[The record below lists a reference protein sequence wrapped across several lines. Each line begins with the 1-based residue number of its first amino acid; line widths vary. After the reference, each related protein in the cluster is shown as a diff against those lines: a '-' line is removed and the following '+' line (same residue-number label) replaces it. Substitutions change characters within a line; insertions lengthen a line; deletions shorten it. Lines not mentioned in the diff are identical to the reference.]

1 MTRLSLWRCTAN
13 AVLTLLAL
21 ALPTLGTAQS
31 RTDCLPFAPSATS
44 HFELHDA
51 ASAQSPKPQPVSAS
65 EIPIWKTI
73 ALGEYKGVNAVRT
86 ALDKAPCPIAVGDW
100 ADEILGRPAFPFSKT
115 KAEVD
120 LVVFS
125 VADLGFT
132 KKGASLRDIH
142 TRALALGLE
151 MCPAEAGPVLRLNYL
166 NQPIGEFLHIAMRPI
181 ARYSGELVDFTL
193 ANGGAGFLLVGADGR
208 PEVVLPGAA
217 RFVFVRPRADTIAS
231 DMSPIKKLD
240 VEDLAER

>member
-1 MTRLSLWRCTAN
+1 MTRQSLWRCAPN

-21 ALPTLGTAQS
+21 ALLTLGTAQS
-31 RTDCLPFAPSATS
+31 RTDCLPSAPNATS
-44 HFELHDA
+44 PFTLYDA
-51 ASAQSPKPQPVSAS
+51 APAQSPKPQPASAS

-73 ALGEYKGVNAVRT
+73 ALGEYKGVNAVRM
-86 ALDKAPCPIAVGDW
+86 ALDNAPCPIAVGDW

-120 LVVFS
+120 LVVLS

-132 KKGASLRDIH
+132 KKGASLRDIY

-151 MCPAEAGPVLRLNYL
+151 TCPAEVGPVLRLNYL
-166 NQPIGEFLHIAMRPI
+166 NQPVGEFLHIAMRPI
-181 ARYSGELVDFTL
+181 ARYSGELVDFML
-193 ANGGAGFLLVGADGR
+193 ANGGAGLLLVGGDAR

-217 RFVFVRPRADTIAS
+217 RFAFVRPRADTIAS
-231 DMSPIKKLD
+231 DMSPAKKLD
-240 VEDLAER
+240 AEEFAER

>member
-1 MTRLSLWRCTAN
+1 MPFLRSLI
-13 AVLTLLAL
+13 L

-31 RTDCLPFAPSATS
+31 RTDCFSFAPSATS
-44 HFELHDA
+44 RFELYDDA
-51 ASAQSPKPQPVSAS
+51 PPQPAKPQPASAS

-73 ALGEYKGVNAVRT
+73 TLGEYKGVNAVRT
-86 ALDKAPCPIAVGDW
+86 ALDKAPCPIAVGEW

-120 LVVFS
+120 LVVLS
-125 VADLGFT
+125 IADLGFA
-132 KKGASLRDIH
+132 KKGASLRDIY

-151 MCPAEAGPVLRLNYL
+151 LCPAEVGPVLRLHYL
-166 NQPIGEFLHIAMRPI
+166 NQPVGEFLHIAMRPI
-181 ARYSGELVDFTL
+181 ARYTGELVDFTL
-193 ANGGAGFLLVGADGR
+193 ANGGAGLLLVGGDAR

-217 RFVFVRPRADTIAS
+217 RLVFIRPRADTIAS
-231 DMSPIKKLD
+231 DMSPTKKID